1 MWRADETGCSS
12 SRGLEGNQGKEGELD
27 ISAFLCICNWLSS
40 WIILFP
46 QTHSRKCSW
55 HGRMCQCLA
64 SQGYMAKVML
74 PHHHLRDMTE
84 NLVKNELTCH
94 YSKSSFIWEGNLLLG
109 SDSTAAVFFFS
120 LSCVGDN
127 IYMLTLYTLLSIY
140 MYCCYKIR
148 ANI

>member
-1 MWRADETGCSS
+1 
-12 SRGLEGNQGKEGELD
+12 
-27 ISAFLCICNWLSS
+27 
-40 WIILFP
+40 
-46 QTHSRKCSW
+46 
-55 HGRMCQCLA
+55 
-64 SQGYMAKVML
+64 MAKVTL

-94 YSKSSFIWEGNLLLG
+94 YSKSSFIWEGNLMLG